1 MKILRSIPNP
11 FGGEHVLA
19 TIPALGPYAR
29 ANANEP
35 PLRKRLNFFPQRS
48 LTHTALI
55 DEQHSRIADA
65 MRLGQSVAPGV
76 IDGLELAIE
85 GNTLVLLPGHA
96 IAPDGED
103 IELAYPLHIA
113 FDAISVISPR
123 VEQALQD
130 KHTGDTAWQKLSG
143 LQRQATL
150 AQVLAE
156 LDGAKFLP
164 HAMVLVAMPRSIA
177 LDRSGELDSP
187 CPNATDELGF
197 TRAAWED
204 GFQLVWSPWPEDRP
218 LPPWTTDGT
227 AMDTRF
233 RNRLAYAVFNAER
246 ERLSLGTPRSL
257 REWFERAS
265 LSQAEL
271 DALAQQAALIA
282 TRAEP
287 WPWEGLG
294 VPVSIVAFDAA
305 FKPVFADRAAVV
317 RQGGGRRNRSA
328 LVPWS
333 GDDVLWQARVSQ
345 LLEHLAELPADQRN
359 AQVLQQQFDWLPPA
373 GVLPLAVADLIGGRQ
388 GFFPPSFDVQAQPIP
403 IDMVDALIAESSAL
417 MPFNLS
423 LRDQVQLLVPVP
435 ARFYDPDLL
444 KLDLHIH
451 PLFDLEIARLT
462 SERQSLL
469 TRRDGLRRRFD
480 LLTQAAAGTLPA
492 YPQDDPNALPDETG
506 ALDALAFNRVHV
518 SNAAA
523 NAAQMH
529 QFSAAHLKLV
539 FQATDELI
547 VFVRIDSAPAGIG
560 LRPLVSGEGGAAAPD
575 TRPFTWGTVPAEA
588 NGDRVGDL
596 PDTGVWTR
604 LSVPIS
610 RAGLAGQKIDG
621 LAFAIFGGAQ
631 PSQVSWGYAGKAAS
645 GVETYWV
652 SDALPPGAQVG
663 DAASWVWQD
672 QGDGALAADDV
683 ALGVPIEGL
692 PSSTDAASAAHPHS
706 RHVSELEKLVAS
718 WKNFRNGVLTVE
730 LGEPTGART
739 ATTPPRTI
747 DGGLDELIQR
757 LDGRIKAAGD
767 HVDFGFLRART
778 DIFRLRQSV
787 LGTDDAGRFLTSP
800 AAAELVKRNENPVA
814 TEKEFAD
821 YFTRLNA
828 KAVTPPDFGTPAATP
843 RTRGPASRAG
853 VTLGAMRV
861 TNTRVSMPSSA
872 FTLASSN
879 ASLFAAPAPSPS
891 AFATI
896 PAVSVSAAP
905 SVIIAAAAPSAAVGA
920 RPGLE
925 VSDTVKISVDVAA
938 TPVRI
943 GGATKAVSGVGVI
956 GVRPVQLSV
965 EAPPA
970 IKDVVGASLIGA
982 TYNTVTVAE
991 RFTLPASVVS
1001 SNTAAKGKNDFVLTG
1016 ISGLKNA
1023 GLVIDDLPVF
1033 GYQKGT
1039 GDDAKNVTA
1048 ADLLTGAGVVDADA
1062 ADVGSDLHEAVYF
1075 RRGIDAIDNTIR
1087 FLRGMELR
1095 AEDYRRLQA
1104 DAKSARERIV
1114 AVNAK
1119 IQALLADL
1127 ALKLAEVR
1135 HDLSVARALR
1145 DEEQAR
1151 IDALIA
1157 KRRAILAEQVPYLVF
1172 RRPRFTLAL
1181 QDVPLLAAQPADV
1194 SDPVPRCRSDAHDAP
1209 PELTAMVDTLRDV
1222 PVRWLKPISQVFV
1235 KLDRLTDIERVV
1247 AQAQQRVFFGANTV
1261 QAVSALT
1268 VDEGAHTATGAM
1280 LADTFERHATR
1291 LTKTYQDAA
1300 VQLASFDA
1308 SSWRQAIEPVQ
1319 RIANIR
1325 DLLQVG
1331 TPQREVTLAASGL
1344 MDDIAGVASCLHAS
1358 FCTVP
1363 PATRLRWAEL
1373 FSQLDAAVSLRVLT
1387 VLPGF
1392 GDESLGVDY
1401 IAWRQM
1407 QRMVDWLFAQVA
1419 DEAPAQEAI
1428 NDLVRVCLLLAAH
1441 APVKR
1446 IISARIRRPVPSVV
1460 NTRLDIEID
1469 PRLTRIGMQVLVHAP
1484 ATQTLLARAVVED
1497 LADGVATARITHAPA
1512 GASVMLDS
1520 TMRVQVQAGPP
1531 LTTASVQRAE
1541 AAMVQADAVPKAA
1554 AVAAKAATSAAP
1566 QAAEQRIA
1574 KQVEALRDSGAR
1586 TVRMR

>member
-19 TIPALGPYAR
+19 TIPPLGPYAK

-35 PLRKRLNFFPQRS
+35 PLRKRLNLFPQRS

-55 DEQHSRIADA
+55 DEQRSRIADA
-65 MRLGQSVAPGV
+65 MRLGQSIAPGV

-123 VEQALQD
+123 VEEALQD
-130 KHTGDTAWQKLSG
+130 KHTGDAAWLRLSG

-150 AQVLAE
+150 AQVLTD
-156 LDGAKFLP
+156 LNGATFLP

-187 CPNATDELGF
+187 CPNATDELAF

-218 LPPWTTDGT
+218 LPPWTVDGT
-227 AMDTRF
+227 TVDSRF

-246 ERLSLGTPRSL
+246 ERLSLGTPRSM
-257 REWFERAS
+257 RQWFERAS

-271 DALAQQAALIA
+271 DALAAQAALIDA
-282 TRAEP
+282 RAEP

-294 VPVSIVAFDAA
+294 VPLSIVAFDAA

-359 AQVLQQQFDWLPPA
+359 AQVLQQQFDWLPAA
-373 GVLPLAVADLIGGRQ
+373 GVLPLSVADLIGGRQ
-388 GFFPPSFDVQAQPIP
+388 AFFPPGFDVQAQPIP

-435 ARFYDPDLL
+435 ARFYDRDLL
-444 KLDLHIH
+444 QLDLHIH

-462 SERQSLL
+462 GERQSLL

-480 LLTQAAAGTLPA
+480 LLTQAVGGSLPA

-523 NAAQMH
+523 NAAEMH
-529 QFSAAHLKLV
+529 QFSAAHLKLQ
-539 FQATDELI
+539 FQASDELI

-560 LRPLVSGEGGAAAPD
+560 VRPLVSGEGGGTAAE

-588 NGDRVGDL
+588 NGDLVGGL
-596 PDTGVWTR
+596 PETGVWTR
-604 LSVPIS
+604 LSVPMS

-631 PSQVSWGYAGKAAS
+631 ASQVSWGYAGRAAS

-672 QGDGALAADDV
+672 QGDGALVADDA

-692 PSSTDAASAAHPHS
+692 PAGDAASTAHPHS

-718 WKNFRNGVLTVE
+718 WKNFRNGVLNVE
-730 LGEPTGART
+730 LGDPTAGRT

-828 KAVTPPDFGTPAATP
+828 KAITPPDFNTPGTP
-843 RTRGPASRAG
+843 RSRGPAARAG
-853 VTLGAMRV
+853 VTLGATRV
-861 TNTRVSMPSSA
+861 TNTRVSLPSSA
-872 FTLASSN
+872 FTLSSSN
-879 ASLFAAPAPSPS
+879 SSLFASPTPS
-891 AFATI
+891 ASVIAAI

-905 SVIIAAAAPSAAVGA
+905 SVIIAAAPSAAVGA

-925 VSDTVKISVDVAA
+925 VSDTVKISADVAA

-943 GGATKAVSGVGVI
+943 GGVTKAVSGVGVI
-956 GVRPVQLSV
+956 AARPVRLSV

-1048 ADLLTGAGVVDADA
+1048 SDLLAGTGVVDADA
-1062 ADVGSDLHEAVYF
+1062 ADVGTDLHEAVYF

-1114 AVNAK
+1114 AVNVK

-1157 KRRAILAEQVPYLVF
+1157 KRRAILSEQVPYLVF

-1209 PELTAMVDTLRDV
+1209 PELTAMIDTLRDV

-1247 AQAQQRVFFGANTV
+1247 AQAQQRVFYGANTM

-1268 VDEGAHTATGAM
+1268 VNEGAHTATGSM
-1280 LADTFERHATR
+1280 LASTFERHATR
-1291 LTKTYQDAA
+1291 VSKSYQDAA
-1300 VQLASFDA
+1300 VHLASFDA

-1331 TPQREVTLAASGL
+1331 TSQREVTLAASGL
-1344 MDDIAGVASCLHAS
+1344 MDDITGVASCLHAS

-1392 GDESLGVDY
+1392 GQESLGVDY

-1419 DEAPAQEAI
+1419 DEAPAQDAI

-1446 IISARIRRPVPSVV
+1446 IISARIRRPVPAVI

-1469 PRLTRIGMQVLVHAP
+1469 PKLTRIGMQVLVHAP

-1554 AVAAKAATSAAP
+1554 AVAAKAASTP
-1566 QAAEQRIA
+1566 TPHAAEQRIA
-1574 KQVEALRDSGAR
+1574 KQVEALRDSGGRMA
-1586 TVRMR
+1586 RMR